1 MSGFADGL
9 DMGDVTK
16 REDRDNPRSLVLFI
30 GQILNSC
37 SFFDVSSSTL
47 KASVGEKRKKKKEL
61 ESLNL
66 LQLFY

>member
-9 DMGDVTK
+9 EMGDVTK

-30 GQILNSC
+30 SLILNR

-47 KASVGEKRKKKKEL
+47 KASVGKKKEL

>member
-1 MSGFADGL
+1 M
-9 DMGDVTK
+9 TK
-16 REDRDNPRSLVLFI
+16 REDRDNPRFLVLFI

-47 KASVGEKRKKKKEL
+47 KAGMGEKKKKTQEL

>member
-1 MSGFADGL
+1 M
-9 DMGDVTK
+9 TK

-47 KASVGEKRKKKKEL
+47 KAGMGEKKNKTQEL

-66 LQLFY
+66 LQLFYYEDDGQGISTV

>member
-1 MSGFADGL
+1 M
-9 DMGDVTK
+9 TK

-47 KASVGEKRKKKKEL
+47 KAGMGEKKKQNTRARKPKPL
-61 ESLNL
+61 AVVL
-66 LQLFY
+66 LRR

>member
-1 MSGFADGL
+1 MSGFWWTGN
-9 DMGDVTK
+9 GDVTK

-47 KASVGEKRKKKKEL
+47 KAGMGEKKNKTQEL

>member
-1 MSGFADGL
+1 
-9 DMGDVTK
+9 MGDVTK

-47 KASVGEKRKKKKEL
+47 KASVGL
-61 ESLNL
+61 GGNS
-66 LQLFY
+66 

>member
-66 LQLFY
+66 L

>member
-1 MSGFADGL
+1 MSGFWWIGN
-9 DMGDVTK
+9 GDVTK

-47 KASVGEKRKKKKEL
+47 KAGMGEKKNKTQEL

>member
-1 MSGFADGL
+1 
-9 DMGDVTK
+9 VTK

-47 KASVGEKRKKKKEL
+47 KAGMGEKKNKTQKL

>member
-1 MSGFADGL
+1 MSGFWWIGN
-9 DMGDVTK
+9 GDVTK
-16 REDRDNPRSLVLFI
+16 REDRDNPRFLVLFI

-47 KASVGEKRKKKKEL
+47 KAGMGEKKKTQEL

>member
-1 MSGFADGL
+1 
-9 DMGDVTK
+9 MGDVTK

-30 GQILNSC
+30 SLILNR

-47 KASVGEKRKKKKEL
+47 KASVGKKKEL

>member
-1 MSGFADGL
+1 M
-9 DMGDVTK
+9 TK

-47 KASVGEKRKKKKEL
+47 KAGMGEKKNKTQEL

>member
-1 MSGFADGL
+1 M
-9 DMGDVTK
+9 TK
-16 REDRDNPRSLVLFI
+16 REDRDNPRFLVLFI
-30 GQILNSC
+30 CQILNSC

-47 KASVGEKRKKKKEL
+47 KAGMGEKKKTQEL

>member
-1 MSGFADGL
+1 MSGLADGL
-9 DMGDVTK
+9 EMGDVTK

-30 GQILNSC
+30 SQILNSS

-47 KASVGEKRKKKKEL
+47 KASVGEKKKEL

>member
-1 MSGFADGL
+1 
-9 DMGDVTK
+9 MGDVTK

-30 GQILNSC
+30 SQILNSS

-47 KASVGEKRKKKKEL
+47 KASVGEKKGL

>member
-1 MSGFADGL
+1 
-9 DMGDVTK
+9 VTK

-47 KASVGEKRKKKKEL
+47 KAGMGEKKNKTQEL

>member
-1 MSGFADGL
+1 
-9 DMGDVTK
+9 MGDVTK

-47 KASVGEKRKKKKEL
+47 KASVGLGGRARKPKPL
-61 ESLNL
+61 AVVL
-66 LQLFY
+66 LRR

>member
-9 DMGDVTK
+9 EMGDVTK

-30 GQILNSC
+30 SQILNSC

-47 KASVGEKRKKKKEL
+47 KASVGKKKRARKSKPL
-61 ESLNL
+61 AVVL
-66 LQLFY
+66 LRR